1 MLPARRAVKALGDV
15 IDIIPKSAYFLCQFV
30 IDRHETWHEVAPI
43 KYKAFG
49 TGPAA
54 RRPRELSFP
63 GGRKKGGHLGRF
75 LWNRLLR
82 PLGHHIGTFS

>member
-15 IDIIPKSAYFLCQFV
+15 IDIIPKLAYFLCQFV

-54 RRPRELSFP
+54 RRPPERPFR
-63 GGRKKGGHLGRF
+63 GGRKKVSHLGRF
-75 LWNRLLR
+75 L
-82 PLGHHIGTFS
+82 